1 MFGLS
6 MTFAQLVHLAVLLE
20 FYYMQQGRLTTQK
33 VDATSAAEPS
43 YLANLRCIAGAAY
56 LEHS

>member
-1 MFGLS
+1 
-6 MTFAQLVHLAVLLE
+6 MTFAQLVHLAVSLE

-43 YLANLRCIAGAAY
+43 YLANSRCIAGAAY

>member
-20 FYYMQQGRLTTQK
+20 FYYMQQGRLKQL
-33 VDATSAAEPS
+33 SALYDVYARS
-43 YLANLRCIAGAAY
+43 ALFHACQVFL
-56 LEHS
+56 